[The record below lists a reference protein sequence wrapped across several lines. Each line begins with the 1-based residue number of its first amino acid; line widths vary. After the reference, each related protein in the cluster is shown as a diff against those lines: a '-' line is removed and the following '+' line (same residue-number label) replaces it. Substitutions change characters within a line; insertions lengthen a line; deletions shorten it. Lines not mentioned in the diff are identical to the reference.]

1 MEQTTAPV
9 TPSGSSLAARWT
21 PTIKLLVLGGLVLVL
36 LIPVSHVLWLVRERQ
51 VRADQVR
58 AEISAVWGREQTLG
72 AAVLSLPVRIQEDGT
87 SVERDLHLLPTEI
100 HWRGE
105 LAPQLRNR
113 GIFDVPVY
121 EGRLR
126 AEGWFGPQDLAAAG
140 ISPDSVL
147 WERAVLT
154 IGVGDLRGI
163 QERLELQWAGRRH
176 SFVPGSAS
184 PELMPEGL
192 QAQVGSAALAAPDAR
207 LPFSFEILLRGTE
220 TLQFLPLGEVTTVRL
235 ASTWP
240 DPGFGGAFL
249 PRERSVRSDGFTAS
263 WNVPYFGR
271 GYPQWWWEG
280 SRAGAEIGRAAASS
294 AFGVT
299 LIRPADQYQRAE
311 RSVKY
316 AVLFIVLTFTALFL
330 LELLSAVRLHPVEY
344 LLVGFALS
352 LFYVLL
358 LALSEH
364 IGFLPAYSAAALATV
379 GLISLYT
386 RSLLR
391 SWRKISVLAAT
402 LSGLYAY
409 LYGLLVAQDHS
420 LLLGA
425 TGLFSVLA
433 LVMYLTRNLDWWTL
447 RFRGPGD
454 ARPPRTPLSGSGG
467 RGEEASPG

>member
-1 MEQTTAPV
+1 MEETTAPV

-36 LIPVSHVLWLVRERQ
+36 LIPVSQVLSLVRERQ

-58 AEISAVWGREQTLG
+58 EEVGAVWGREQTVG
-72 AAVLSLPVRIQEDGT
+72 AAVLSLPVRIRQDGR
-87 SVERDLHLLPTEI
+87 SVERDIHLLPKEI

-105 LAPQLRNR
+105 LSPQLRNR

-121 EGRLR
+121 EARLR
-126 AEGWFGPQDLAAAG
+126 AEGWFEAPAVAAVG
-140 ISPDSVL
+140 VSPESVT
-147 WERAVLT
+147 WERAALT

-163 QERLELQWAGRRH
+163 QERLELQWVGRRLPL
-176 SFVPGSAS
+176 VPGSAS
-184 PELMPEGL
+184 PELLPEGL
-192 QAQVGSAALAAPDAR
+192 QAQVGSPGLPVPDAR

-220 TLQFLPLGEVTTVRL
+220 TLEFLPLGEVTTVRL
-235 ASTWP
+235 ASSWP

-263 WNVPYFGR
+263 WHVPYFGR

-280 SRAGAEIGRAAASS
+280 GRAGAEIGRTAASS
-294 AFGVT
+294 TFGVI
-299 LIRPADQYQRAE
+299 LIRPADQYQRTE

-330 LELLSAVRLHPVEY
+330 LEVMSAVRLHPVEY
-344 LLVGFALS
+344 LLVGFALC

-364 IGFLPAYSAAALATV
+364 LGFLPAYSAAALAAV

-386 RSLLR
+386 RSLLQ
-391 SWRKISVLAAT
+391 SWRKIPILAAT
-402 LSGLYAY
+402 LAGLYAY

-447 RFRGPGD
+447 RFRGPGG

-467 RGEEASPG
+467 KGEEASPA